1 MKNKK
6 TVALRALCGNKEF
19 KELEKLKKLE
29 NNPCKSAIK
38 NKKPVALRALCG
50 EQQ

>member
-1 MKNKK
+1 M
-6 TVALRALCGNKEF
+6 ALRALCGNKEL
-19 KELEKLKKLE
+19 KELEKLEELE

-38 NKKPVALRALCG
+38 NKKTVALRALCG